1 MIKLNKERFFSAA
14 GIFII
19 YMVAAS
25 LLIMGFRLV
34 FPGEAPPL
42 VCFSANWRLL
52 QGAIDV
58 FDLFP
63 ALALSGLA
71 VPFGLK
77 IRPQKKFT
85 AFSPKFLQ
93 SLRSPILISIA
104 AAGMYGALFFLAL
117 PAARSYEAG
126 LRYQG
131 RLYLLAKEQ
140 AQSYADLGEW
150 NEAARLV
157 AICEQI
163 WPLGPDIEKLRTESS
178 IRTEE
183 ARLAQMSPERT
194 PGSAS
199 SLRPGLPDQRPLNA
213 AEALVMAETAIE
225 EERFYDAHWLA
236 ALGSRLAAEGSAETG
251 AAARL
256 ASRAW
261 NAVNSL
267 EPTSRESRAYRI
279 YRLKRDGYEALVSE
293 DWIPAYYLFL
303 ELLSLAPEDPDI
315 AKYLSVSEQGTTQ
328 AAFFTDEM
336 ELSIGEMYTDAVFSL
351 PLGVG
356 RGVMRLASLL
366 LLPDSA
372 YGTGAEILA
381 FDREGRPTWR
391 MEAPYVKILPF
402 SLDSGPRISVL
413 MRALD
418 RTDGTKRWEPL
429 VQSLGENAPRGAHIS
444 FSLSWDDF
452 LLLPDLRLGPENL
465 SVSSLMAASRIA
477 GNYGY
482 LPQVLEAEIIRR
494 FAETAVFLPI
504 AVLVLVI
511 AWRYRA
517 LKRPRYLG
525 IPMMAILPV
534 VFNGAV
540 HFYRSCLNNLGIWTV
555 ITFGFTLGI
564 IAFAVGVLVFLIL
577 SLILLAAQHG

>member
-1 MIKLNKERFFSAA
+1 MIKLDKEKFFSAT

-19 YMVAAS
+19 YMITAS
-25 LLIMGFRLV
+25 LLIMGFRLI

-42 VCFSANWRLL
+42 ARFSVNWRFL
-52 QGAIDV
+52 QGAIDL
-58 FDLFP
+58 FGLFP

-71 VPFGLK
+71 LPFGLK
-77 IRPQKKFT
+77 TGRQEKFT

-104 AAGMYGALFFLAL
+104 AAGIYGALFFLAL
-117 PAARSYEAG
+117 PAARNYEAG

-131 RLYLLAKEQ
+131 GLYLLAKEQ
-140 AQSYADLGEW
+140 AQVHADLGEW
-150 NEAARLV
+150 NETARLV
-157 AICEQI
+157 AICERI
-163 WPLGPDIEKLRTESS
+163 WPQGPDIEKLRTESS

-183 ARLAQMSPERT
+183 ARLAQMRPERT
-194 PGSAS
+194 PGGAA
-199 SLRPGLPDQRPLNA
+199 SLRPGLPDQRPLSA
-213 AEALVMAETAIE
+213 AEALVMAETALD
-225 EERFYDAHWLA
+225 EERYYDAHWLA
-236 ALGSRLAAEGSAETG
+236 SLGSRLAAEGSAEISV
-251 AAARL
+251 AARL

-267 EPTSRESRAYRI
+267 EPNSRESRAYRI
-279 YRLKRDGYEALVSE
+279 YRLKRDGYEALIGE
-293 DWIPAYYLFL
+293 DWIPAYYIFL
-303 ELLSLAPEDPDI
+303 ELLSLTPEDPDI

-336 ELSIGEMYTDAVFSL
+336 ELSIGKIYTNPVFSL
-351 PLGVG
+351 PLGSG
-356 RGVMRLASLL
+356 RAVMRLSSLSLL
-366 LLPDSA
+366 SDSA

-381 FDREGRPTWR
+381 FDRDGRPAWR
-391 MEAPYVKILPF
+391 TEALYVKILPF

-429 VQSLGENAPRGAHIS
+429 VQSLGENAPQGVQIS
-444 FSLSWDDF
+444 FPLSWDDF
-452 LLLPDLRLGPENL
+452 LLLSDLRLGPENL
-465 SVSSLMAASRIA
+465 SVSSLIAASRIA

-494 FAETAVFLPI
+494 FAEPAVFLPI
-504 AVLVLVI
+504 EVLVLVI

-525 IPMMAILPV
+525 IPMMVVLPV

-564 IAFAVGVLVFLIL
+564 AAFAAGVLVFFIL